1 MRKFL
6 ILIIMLIALVQVAQA
21 QDKGV
26 ESNVFTVQEVAPQVW
41 ALIVKPNSPIQAVS
55 NSAFFI
61 VGDRVAIVDSHFT
74 PAAAR
79 EATRLIK
86 ATVGNKPIHYLINT
100 HWHPDHVQGNSTYS
114 SNFPE
119 ALDIIAH
126 VNTRQDIIDKEIP
139 SLKDIKKEFEE
150 DIKNIE
156 KQLTSGKAEDGK
168 DLTAEKRQE
177 LEKDLKETKVLQ
189 TDLENLQIT
198 LPNLTFDRSLF
209 LQAGDREVQ
218 VLYFGRGHTAGDV
231 VVFLPKEGILV
242 TGDLLTGGI
251 PFMRDAYPQDWGQT
265 LAGIEKLNISRIIP
279 GHGAVQESKERL
291 TLLKDFML
299 DMVAGVKEQI
309 AAGKSKEETKKLVK
323 AALSEK
329 YSKKFNG
336 FERSSE
342 SAIDRT
348 YTRLTEK

>member
-1 MRKFL
+1 
-6 ILIIMLIALVQVAQA
+6 MLISLVGIANAQEK
-21 QDKGV
+21 KGV
-26 ESNVFTVQEVAPQVW
+26 ESNIFTVQEVAPQVW
-41 ALIVKPNSPIQAVS
+41 ALIVKPNSPIPAVS
-55 NSAFFI
+55 NSAFFVI
-61 VGDRVAIVDSHFT
+61 GDRVAIVDSHFT
-74 PAAAR
+74 PGAAR
-79 EATRLIK
+79 EAARLVK

-119 ALDIIAH
+119 ALDIISH

-139 SLKDIKKEFEE
+139 SLKEIKDSFVTEIKDTEE
-150 DIKNIE
+150 
-156 KQLTSGKAEDGK
+156 QLKSGKTKDGK

-177 LEKDLKETKVLQ
+177 LEKDLKETKDLQ
-189 TDLENLQIT
+189 IDLENLQIT
-198 LPNLTFDRSLF
+198 LPNLTFDRSMF
-209 LQAGDREVQ
+209 LHGGDREVQ

-231 VVFLPKEGILV
+231 VVFLPKEGVLV

-265 LAGIEKLNISRIIP
+265 LAGIEKLNVSRIIP
-279 GHGAVQESKERL
+279 GHGAVQEGKERL
-291 TLLKDFML
+291 TLLKEFMF
-299 DMVAGVKEQI
+299 DMVAAVKEQI
-309 AAGKSKEETKKLVK
+309 AANKSKDETKKLVN

-336 FERSSE
+336 FERASD
-342 SAIDRT
+342 SAIERT